1 MTRVI
6 FLGVIILS
14 ISFFEL
20 PAQHVQKMN
29 AILKLIAS
37 GSDAE
42 INTFLLENL
51 DETQLKNLAKVEAEI
66 ISLRKDFSQH
76 EVMNEDVDRSKVS
89 YVIESVRTRQPKEII
104 IKIKNNKIDALEI
117 KDFIK
122 NNN

>member
-29 AILKLIAS
+29 TILKLIAS

-42 INTFLLENL
+42 IDTFLLENL
-51 DETQLKNLAKVEAEI
+51 DETQLKNLNKVKAEI

-89 YVIESVRTRQPKEII
+89 YVIESVRTREAKEII